1 VGYDLVAD
9 PDEQAP
15 IDAMTDDRFAP
26 LHQAML
32 EWDAETQQGAATL
45 AMAAAE
51 GEIERQREA
60 DGDVRQIMQAYS
72 DLLLVEQTFAN
83 EVFPFTEE
91 ERWARQWSRLMERSR
106 KNAARA
112 VGRP

>member
-1 VGYDLVAD
+1 
-9 PDEQAP
+9 
-15 IDAMTDDRFAP
+15 
-26 LHQAML
+26 
-32 EWDAETQQGAATL
+32 
-45 AMAAAE
+45 